1 MCFPRRCETT
11 VRSSRLQLSTLRR
24 LTMAAM
30 AMGAMPVQ
38 AQRPPA
44 PASPVERAVSTAPE
58 GVVEVREPVVAEPVL
73 APGEDPIGFFVE
85 ARLRGDILALEQYR
99 PGYGFWT
106 HVFSRP
112 DGSVVFGSAETG
124 QLLAS
129 FPTSGDWLRDA
140 EWEKEELAPV
150 LADQSLPR
158 RLTDRRDLVAEV
170 LTPVAGPVVHNPTRG
185 DFVAPNARLYGS
197 FLGEWGRIYER
208 FGVPADV
215 GLAQALIESGFS
227 GEVKSEARAT
237 GFCQWMPRNW
247 QRLDRL
253 TSQVIEVENQTTQAA
268 YCAAYLTVLATKYG
282 SLLPAL
288 SEHHAGSTNVGRT
301 VINGARMGA
310 SDIRERYLM
319 GAEFAKDVRALS
331 PRTFRDVVGTYG
343 PRSYRYAEMVFG
355 NMATVQ
361 AIRSQYEQ
369 EPIFAMRAS
378 KDLSMADIRRATGLS
393 ESEVKRFNPAF
404 VRKVP
409 RSANVYLPVF
419 SATLGTDVAF
429 WQRPAPADYDEVL
442 YDFLQLSAPLEEWE
456 SPAFESVLEDFRAR
470 FRATDSE
477 EGRVMDAVLGYVIQE
492 MPLLHRQLA
501 AYRADPEIDELFEQ
515 GMEMR
520 AATPQTG
527 R

>member
-1 MCFPRRCETT
+1 MRPCHL
-11 VRSSRLQLSTLRR
+11 SSLTSCRLI
-24 LTMAAM
+24 AA
-30 AMGAMPVQ
+30 ALVLGGVPVQ
-38 AQRPPA
+38 AQRPPVPADPVTREAA
-44 PASPVERAVSTAPE
+44 PASEAPVEIRDPAL
-58 GVVEVREPVVAEPVL
+58 AEPVEGL
-73 APGEDPIGFFVE
+73 GDDPISFFVD
-85 ARLRGDILALEQYR
+85 ARFRGDVLALEQFR

-112 DGSVVFGSAETG
+112 DGAVVFGSAETG

-129 FPTSGDWLRDA
+129 FPASGDWSR
-140 EWEKEELAPV
+140 EGQWEKDDLARV
-150 LADQSLPR
+150 LDGRSLPR
-158 RLTDRRDLVAEV
+158 GLTDRRDAVAEA
-170 LTPVAGPVVHNPTRG
+170 LQPIAGPVVHNPTRG
-185 DFVAPNARLYGS
+185 NFVTPNARLYGS
-197 FLGEWGRIYER
+197 FLEEWGRIYER

-237 GFCQWMPRNW
+237 GFCQWMPQNW
-247 QRLDRL
+247 KRLDRL
-253 TSQVIEVENQTTQAA
+253 TSHVIEVENQTTQAA

-301 VINGARMGA
+301 VINGGRMGGN
-310 SDIRERYLM
+310 DIRERYLM

-355 NMATVQ
+355 NIKTVQ
-361 AIRSQYEQ
+361 AIRAAHEQ

-378 KDLSMADIRRATGLS
+378 SDLSMADIRRATGLTPT
-393 ESEVKRFNPAF
+393 EIQRFNPAF

-409 RSANVYLPVF
+409 RSATVYLPIF
-419 SATLGTDVAF
+419 SASLGTDVAF
-429 WQRPAPADYDEVL
+429 WQRPAPADYDAVL
-442 YDFLQLSAPLEEWE
+442 YDFLSLGVPLEEWD
-456 SPAFESVLEDFRAR
+456 SPSFESVLQDFRQR

-477 EGRVMDAVLGYVIQE
+477 EGRVMEAVIGYVIQE

-501 AYRADPEIDELFEQ
+501 AYRTDPQIGQLFEQ

-520 AATPQTG
+520 AATPGLETG

>member
-1 MCFPRRCETT
+1 VIGVAP
-11 VRSSRLQLSTLRR
+11 VR
-24 LTMAAM
+24 
-30 AMGAMPVQ
+30 
-38 AQRPPA
+38 AQRPPV
-44 PASPVERAVSTAPE
+44 PATPVAPE
-58 GVVEVREPVVAEPVL
+58 VTPAAETVAESRDPVVAETVDG
-73 APGEDPIGFFVE
+73 PGDDPIGFFVE
-85 ARLRGDILALEQYR
+85 ARFRGDVLALEQFR

-129 FPTSGDWLRDA
+129 FPSGGDWVHEA
-140 EWEKEELAPV
+140 QWEKDELARV
-150 LADQSLPR
+150 LDDRSMPR
-158 RLTDRRDLVAEV
+158 RLSDRRDLVAEV
-170 LTPVAGPVVHNPTRG
+170 LEPVAGPVVHNPTRG
-185 DFVAPNARLYGS
+185 NFVTPNARLYGS
-197 FLGEWGRIYER
+197 FLEEWGRIYER

-253 TSQVIEVENQTTQAA
+253 TSNVIEVENQTTQAA

-301 VINGARMGA
+301 VINGARMGG

-361 AIRSQYEQ
+361 AIRAQYEQ
-369 EPIFAMRAS
+369 EPIYAMRAS
-378 KDLSMADIRRATGLS
+378 RDLSMADIRRATGLTQS
-393 ESEVKRFNPAF
+393 EIKRFNPAF

-409 RSANVYLPVF
+409 RSATVYLPIF

-429 WQRPAPADYDEVL
+429 WQRPAPADYDAVL
-442 YDFLQLSAPLEEWE
+442 FDFLRLGVPLEEWE
-456 SPAFESVLEDFRAR
+456 SPSFEAVLQDFRAR

-501 AYRADPEIDELFEQ
+501 AYRTDPQIDQLFEQ

-520 AATPQTG
+520 AATPGLETG

>member
-1 MCFPRRCETT
+1 
-11 VRSSRLQLSTLRR
+11 
-24 LTMAAM
+24 
-30 AMGAMPVQ
+30 VQ

-44 PASPVERAVSTAPE
+44 PATPVTREVTPPVDTLAAPRDPIMAE
-58 GVVEVREPVVAEPVL
+58 SVAG
-73 APGEDPIGFFVE
+73 PGDNPIGFFVD
-85 ARLRGDILALEQYR
+85 ARFRGDVLALERFR

-129 FPTSGDWLRDA
+129 FPSRGDWLH
-140 EWEKEELAPV
+140 EVHWEKDELAWLLGDRPM
-150 LADQSLPR
+150 PR
-158 RLTDRRDLVAEV
+158 RLSDRRDLVAEV
-170 LTPVAGPVVHNPTRG
+170 LEPVVGPVVHNPTRG
-185 DFVAPNARLYGS
+185 DFVTPNARLYGS
-197 FLGEWGRIYER
+197 FLEEWGRIYER

-215 GLAQALIESGFS
+215 GLAQAMIESGFS
-227 GEVKSEARAT
+227 GEVKSEVRAT

-253 TSQVIEVENQTTQAA
+253 TSHVIEVENQTTQAA

-361 AIRSQYEQ
+361 AIRAQHEQ
-369 EPIFAMRAS
+369 EPIFAMRTS
-378 KDLSMADIRRATGLS
+378 RDLSMSDIRRATGLTQN
-393 ESEVKRFNPAF
+393 EIQRFNPAF

-409 RSANVYLPVF
+409 RNATVYLPIF

-429 WQRPAPADYDEVL
+429 WQRPAPADYDAVL
-442 YDFLQLSAPLEEWE
+442 YDFLQLSEPLEAWD
-456 SPAFESVLEDFRAR
+456 SPSFESVLQGFRQR

-477 EGRVMDAVLGYVIQE
+477 EGRVMDAVIGYVIQE
-492 MPLLHRQLA
+492 MPSLHRQLV
-501 AYRADPEIDELFEQ
+501 AYRTDPDIDDLFEQ

-520 AATPQTG
+520 AAAPGSETG